1 MAVHL
6 SDNGLKDQA
15 EVMEEVLGIFGVAE
29 DGGGIVGNADRH
41 QGPWN

>member
-15 EVMEEVLGIFGVAE
+15 EVMEEVLSIFGITE
-29 DGGGIVGNADRH
+29 ESGGR
-41 QGPWN
+41 